1 MCNQKKIKYKG
12 EISMSSMNLVAR
24 ADSEIRFGKII
35 GGMFVTGEYGPNQI
49 FEVNM
54 YPIFTDAE
62 GNEKVLMNSM
72 YKKKFVTSDINVMTE
87 KINEV
92 IAAAES
98 QIIRDYIK
106 VTRIKNIELS
116 VIQNSMSY
124 EILYNDAKYMTICT
138 EVERKGYS
146 VCYFASRRAPKYIE
160 TKDLVRLTRSNVALI
175 YFF

>member
-1 MCNQKKIKYKG
+1 
-12 EISMSSMNLVAR
+12 MNLIASVDA
-24 ADSEIRFGKII
+24 EIKFGKII
-35 GGMFVTGEYGPNQI
+35 GGMFVTGECTSKEI

-54 YPIFTDAE
+54 YPIFINAE

-72 YKKKFVTSDINVMTE
+72 YKKKFVTSDINVMQE

-92 IAAAES
+92 IAASES

-106 VTRIKNIELS
+106 VTRTKNTELS

-124 EILYNDAKYMTICT
+124 EILYNDSKYMTICT
-138 EVERKGYS
+138 EVEREGYAI
-146 VCYFASRRAPKYIE
+146 CYFASRRAPKYIE
-160 TKDLVRLTRSNVALI
+160 TKDLVRLTGSNVSLI